1 MYRAY
6 SKQDPWHGKCAHTH
20 SSRAACRCSPH
31 HTPSPSVTPSSPACM
46 PVCTHDLLLHV
57 VHHERDSQ
65 GISEGSTSVSIPI
78 CHIYLPPHISSLTP
92 IDHTP
97 YIYIDRHTPYIQ
109 RHICSAISVAPQTS
123 SAFHERY
130 ARSSQSTPFARKGK
144 AHLVCAGATATHAY
158 AYV

>member
-1 MYRAY
+1 
-6 SKQDPWHGKCAHTH
+6 
-20 SSRAACRCSPH
+20 
-31 HTPSPSVTPSSPACM
+31 M

-97 YIYIDRHTPYIQ
+97 YIYIDRHTPYIYIDRHTAYIQ
-109 RHICSAISVAPQTS
+109 RHICSAICVAPQTS
-123 SAFHERY
+123 SAFHERC

-144 AHLVCAGATATHAY
+144 AHLVCAGATATYAY
-158 AYV
+158 AVIQAAPSAVFCLLLSYQLHVRENCA